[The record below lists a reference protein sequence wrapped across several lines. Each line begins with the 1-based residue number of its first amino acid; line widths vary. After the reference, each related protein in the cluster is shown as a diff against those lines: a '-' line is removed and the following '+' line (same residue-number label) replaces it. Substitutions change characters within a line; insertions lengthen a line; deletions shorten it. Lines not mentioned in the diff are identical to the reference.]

1 MGGWSPL
8 SRAFWVPGKGRELAG
23 KYEKTILLIS
33 LLYIPVVLIL
43 QKVMRKRKEIEAK
56 ALKVAW
62 NVCLSVFSLIGVLL
76 ILIYD
81 PSVLKSIILE
91 ETEYKPE
98 TRAVISIFTLTK
110 VVEYGDTIFLILK
123 KKKLT
128 FLHSYH
134 HLSVVIYCLYSQ
146 KELVSHAHY
155 FVFLNLVVHTIMYFY
170 FGFIYIVPKI
180 LYKVRRFITC
190 LQILQMFIGIFISY
204 YAIKNVDNEI
214 YVKNAIASLA
224 LYLTYA
230 ILFLNF
236 YFNNYCKNVKSN
248 VATYIISVHIL
259 GLIGLIMICTSNDTL
274 RLFIEVSIGCVFTL
288 TLLSC
293 SFHFNTH
300 YCNIWKNKIGDSN
313 VFEQTDLFN
322 IYKDKYF
329 SNMAFLKKMTVHMI
343 KTFLLCFNGLATYAH
358 DTIFL
363 FVNFYSERLKRIAH
377 ESAVME
383 RGGQS
388 LIAGRQLV
396 GDFATKRS
404 THGNAQIH
412 VHANEQMSG
421 QMNVHANRRT
431 NVVHTPNEG
440 KNRTNKVIF
449 LIKDLYNRS
458 IISYII
464 YKSPIESISKNLESI
479 SPDQSVKKSAEL
491 TLLGMAKQVIQNYL
505 LYIVCLILPI
515 YYGLRVYNDALLG
528 LCVHGAL
535 RWLIEIYSTKIF
547 NKSHKLHGH

>member
-1 MGGWSPL
+1 MTPL
-8 SRAFWVPGKGRELAG
+8 SRAFWAPGKGRELAG

-33 LLYIPVVLIL
+33 LLYIPAVLAL
-43 QKVMRKRKEIEAK
+43 QKVMRRRKEIEAK

-62 NVCLSVFSLIGVLL
+62 NVCLSALSLMGVLL

-81 PSVLKSIILE
+81 PHVLKSIILE
-91 ETEYKPE
+91 ETEYRPE

-110 VVEYGDTIFLILK
+110 VVEYGDTVFLILK

-155 FVFLNLVVHTIMYFY
+155 FVFLNLVVHAIMYFY

-180 LYKVRRFITC
+180 LYKVRQFITC

-204 YAIKNVDNEI
+204 YAIRNVENQI
-214 YVKNAIASLA
+214 YVKNAIASFA

-248 VATYIISVHIL
+248 VATYMISVHIL
-259 GLIGLIMICTSNDTL
+259 GLIGLIMLCTSNDTL

-300 YCNIWKNKIGDSN
+300 YCYLWKNKIGDTN
-313 VFEQTDLFN
+313 FLEQTDLLLT
-322 IYKDKYF
+322 YKAKYF
-329 SNMAFLKKMTVHMI
+329 SNMAFLKKMTIHMI

-377 ESAVME
+377 ESAALEKGGKSATV
-383 RGGQS
+383 RG
-388 LIAGRQLV
+388 A
-396 GDFATKRS
+396 A
-404 THGNAQIH
+404 
-412 VHANEQMSG
+412 MSG
-421 QMNVHANRRT
+421 ETSGATSGASDKSSDQPNDQPNDEPNNQTNVANPPGEAPNRRDTKANR
-431 NVVHTPNEG
+431 VF
-440 KNRTNKVIF
+440 F

-464 YKSPIESISKNLESI
+464 YKSPIENIAKNLESI
-479 SPDQSVKKSAEL
+479 SPDQSARKSL
-491 TLLGMAKQVIQNYL
+491 QFTFFRMTKQVIQNYL

-547 NKSHKLHGH
+547 NKSRKLHGH

>member
-1 MGGWSPL
+1 MSPWSPL
-8 SRAFWVPGKGRELAG
+8 SRAFWAPGKGRELAG

-33 LLYIPVVLIL
+33 LLYIPSVLLL

-62 NVCLSVFSLIGVLL
+62 NVCLSVLSFIGVLL

-81 PSVLKSIILE
+81 RNVLKSIILE
-91 ETEYKPE
+91 ETEYRPE

-204 YAIKNVDNEI
+204 YAIKNVDNKI

-248 VATYIISVHIL
+248 VATYMISVHIL
-259 GLIGLIMICTSNDTL
+259 GLIGFIMLCTSNDTW
-274 RLFIEVSIGCVFTL
+274 RLFLEVSIGCVFTL

-300 YCNIWKNKIGDSN
+300 YCNIWKNKIGDTN
-313 VFEQTDLFN
+313 FFEQTDLFN
-322 IYKDKYF
+322 TYKDKYF

-377 ESAVME
+377 ESPVLDK
-383 RGGQS
+383 RGQS
-388 LIAGRQLV
+388 PSSTRQPD
-396 GDFATKRS
+396 GKFATKKGTTRDKVKDRVS
-404 THGNAQIH
+404 TVSYHGNAPN
-412 VHANEQMSG
+412 AG
-421 QMNVHANRRT
+421 QNRS
-431 NVVHTPNEG
+431 NN
-440 KNRTNKVIF
+440 IF
-449 LIKDLYNRS
+449 LLIKDLYNRS

-464 YKSPIESISKNLESI
+464 YKSPIENIAKNLESI
-479 SPDQSVKKSAEL
+479 SPDQSPRKSLQL
-491 TLLGMAKQVIQNYL
+491 TLLSMAKQVIQNYL

-547 NKSHKLHGH
+547 NKSYKLHGH

>member
-1 MGGWSPL
+1 MSPLTPL
-8 SRAFWVPGKGRELAG
+8 SRAFWAPGKGRELAG

-33 LLYIPVVLIL
+33 LLYIPAVLVL
-43 QKVMRKRKEIEAK
+43 QRVMKKRKEIEAK

-62 NVCLSVFSLIGVLL
+62 NVCLSMLSLIGVLL
-76 ILIYD
+76 ILTYD
-81 PSVLKSIILE
+81 PNVLKSIILE
-91 ETEYKPE
+91 ETEYRPE
-98 TRAVISIFTLTK
+98 TRAVITIFTLTK
-110 VVEYGDTIFLILK
+110 IVEYGDTVFLIL

-155 FVFLNLVVHTIMYFY
+155 FVFLNLIVHTIMYFY

-180 LYKVRRFITC
+180 LYKVRQFITC
-190 LQILQMFIGIFISY
+190 LQIIQMFIGIFISY
-204 YAIKNVDNEI
+204 YAIKNVDNPI
-214 YVKNAIASLA
+214 YVKNAIASLV

-236 YFNNYCKNVKSN
+236 YFNNYCKNVKSS
-248 VATYIISVHIL
+248 VATYMISVHIL
-259 GLIGLIMICTSNDTL
+259 GLIGLIMLCTSNDTL
-274 RLFIEVSIGCVFTL
+274 RLFIEVTIGCVFTL

-300 YCNIWKNKIGDSN
+300 YCHLWKNKIADTN
-313 VFEQTDLFN
+313 FFEQTDLLN
-322 IYKDKYF
+322 TYKDKYF
-329 SNMAFLKKMTVHMI
+329 SNMAFLKKITLHMI
-343 KTFLLCFNGLATYAH
+343 KTCLLCFNGLATYAH
-358 DTIFL
+358 DSIFL
-363 FVNFYSERLKRIAH
+363 FVNFYSERLKRISH
-377 ESAVME
+377 ESAALDK
-383 RGGQS
+383 RGDA
-388 LIAGRQLV
+388 LTAGRPQGGV
-396 GDFATKRS
+396 GGLISGT
-404 THGNAQIH
+404 
-412 VHANEQMSG
+412 MSG
-421 QMNVHANRRT
+421 A
-431 NVVHTPNEG
+431 
-440 KNRTNKVIF
+440 
-449 LIKDLYNRS
+449 DLYNRS

-464 YKSPIESISKNLESI
+464 YKSPIESIAKNFEPI
-479 SPDQSVKKSAEL
+479 SPDQSARKSIQL
-491 TLLGMAKQVIQNYL
+491 TLFSMAKQAIQNYL